1 MEQSDGM
8 QQLNSGYLHEQ
19 ARYILAKALIVS
31 SAFPPMGTTG
41 GTIRLVKLIKFL
53 SMKGWKFIVF
63 TQDPSRPI
71 APEQNLS
78 EFLLEEL
85 PSDLVIERVPAPFS
99 TDRAGLTIQP
109 SRFEEYLNTL
119 FRQIF
124 GDSALPWGLL
134 VLWKAIRAVPEARVD
149 IVFGTAPPFTNV
161 LIASL
166 IAWVSGKPFVL
177 DLRDDWVG
185 APVFLGKKV
194 WRQKIE
200 SIMEALIVR
209 RASAVVTVTPQ
220 SNFLYKERYAYLNK
234 PGKFHLIPNGCDLDE
249 FTRLKTRE
257 RRIVSEKFLILSAAW
272 WYRKGHR
279 DLRPFLQGLEEFF
292 KRHGDARGRVD
303 VIMLGN
309 SFSEE
314 HEQALADLHL
324 DGVIRGLG
332 SIGRVELIEWLWK
345 ADLFLLVQPAGNT
358 TAVSGTLYEYWATGK
373 APILLISE
381 KGASSD
387 LVEDNHLGGH
397 FHFDQVEQIADFIER
412 QFDAY
417 IKGSPSWISRDGVDN
432 FDRKALADE
441 MAGIWRSLISGE

>member
-1 MEQSDGM
+1 MT
-8 QQLNSGYLHEQ
+8 
-19 ARYILAKALIVS
+19 KVLIVS

-53 SMKGWKFIVF
+53 SRKGWKFIVF

-71 APEQNLS
+71 MPEQNLS

-85 PSDLVIERVPAPFS
+85 PPDLVVVRVPAPFS
-99 TDRAGLTIQP
+99 TDRTGLAIQP
-109 SRFEEYLNTL
+109 GRFRALLNTV
-119 FRQIF
+119 FSRIF
-124 GDSALPWGLL
+124 GNSALPWGLV
-134 VLWKAIRAVPEARVD
+134 VLWKAIRAVLEAHVD

-166 IAWVSGKPFVL
+166 IGWFTGKPFVL

-185 APVFLGKKV
+185 VPVFRGKKF

-200 SIMEALIVR
+200 SVLEAFIVR

-220 SNFLYKERYAYLNK
+220 SHLLYQERYAYLK
-234 PGKFHLIPNGCDLDE
+234 TAGKFHLIPNGCDLDE

-257 RRIVSEKFLILSAAW
+257 RRIASEKFLILSAAW

-279 DLRPFLQGLEEFF
+279 DLRPFLRGLEEFL
-292 KRHGDARGRVD
+292 RRRGDARGRVD
-303 VIMLGN
+303 VVMLGN
-309 SFSEE
+309 SVSEE
-314 HEQALADLHL
+314 HKQALVDLHL
-324 DGVIRGLG
+324 DGFVRRLG
-332 SIGRVELIEWLWK
+332 AVGRVELIEWLWK

-381 KGASSD
+381 EGASSA
-387 LVEDNHLGGH
+387 LVVDNRIGGH
-397 FHFDQVEQIADFIER
+397 FHFDQVDQIADFIER
-412 QFDAY
+412 HFDAY
-417 IKGSPSWISRDGVDN
+417 IKGSPAWISREGVDH
-432 FDRKALADE
+432 FDRKALADK
-441 MAGIWRSLISGE
+441 MAGVWRSLI